1 MGKGTY
7 SAGCVALL
15 GSAALALAL
24 SACDGGPATKPA
36 RDQASASAPAGS
48 GYGGGDQTRVAS
60 NGYGSGGSD
69 RASGG
74 GYGSGDS
81 YDGVDHRKDPVAL
94 FHGKPRWASSR
105 KYAADESAEYHFK
118 RDGAD
123 FDAKSV
129 DDFVQKAHAFVDRP
143 PKDVLILTRD
153 NGDKLMYD
161 AHGNVFAVVTKDGAP
176 RTMFKPRDGQA
187 YWDQQK
193 QKIDEQSKRAE
204 NGEGSY
210 HRRSYSRDDD
220 NSDG

>member
-1 MGKGTY
+1 M
-7 SAGCVALL
+7 
-15 GSAALALAL
+15 GSAALAVTL
-24 SACDGGPATKPA
+24 SACDGGSATKPA

-48 GYGGGDQTRVAS
+48 AAGYDGQSRVAS
-60 NGYGSGGSD
+60 NGYGRGGSD

-74 GYGSGDS
+74 YSSGAD
-81 YDGVDHRKDPVAL
+81 DGVDHRKDPVAL
-94 FHGKPRWASSR
+94 FHGKPRWASSK

-123 FDAKSV
+123 FEANSV
-129 DDFVQKAHAFVDRP
+129 DDFVQKAHAFVDKP

-176 RTMFKPRDGQA
+176 RTMFKPRTGQA
-187 YWDQQK
+187 YWDEQK
-193 QKIDEQSKRAE
+193 QRIDEQSKRAE
-204 NGEGSY
+204 NGGGSY
-210 HRRSYSRDDD
+210 HRRSYSHDDD